1 MKLTKSKLKEIIKEE
16 LLGEQQITLRSM
28 YDELGYKI
36 ENMGWMLKKYQ
47 PIRGD
52 NVIER
57 AYKQMKRLHD
67 GLHKHLMKTYKD
79 WD

>member
-1 MKLTKSKLKEIIKEE
+1 MKLTKSKLKKIIKEE
-16 LLGEQQITLRSM
+16 LLGEQQMSLRSM
-28 YDELGYKI
+28 FYELGDKI

-67 GLHKHLMKTYKD
+67 GLHKHLTRTYKD